1 MLSCWIFLVGREI
14 LSASL
19 RWWCQ
24 KGHSRHK
31 STVSRVGVRPD
42 YSRSFPKGQ
51 VLLQCVPNSIQ
62 RATTLDTLWCKRMQI
77 VIIIALN
84 LLKLTIFT
92 LFDQIYWYNLD
103 AKVLKNVDID
113 DIFSNCD
120 FILSIIKEKKCL
132 QTFQRIRKIWSLI
145 LMTV

>member
-1 MLSCWIFLVGREI
+1 MYTIRHTFVVVNFKLYNSNLYPDVFLNYNDTFVDNFFLDCSLVNLLSCWIFLVGREI

-62 RATTLDTLWCKRMQI
+62 RATTLDTFWCKRMQI
-77 VIIIALN
+77 VIIIAFVEIDN
-84 LLKLTIFT
+84 FHS
-92 LFDQIYWYNLD
+92 FWP
-103 AKVLKNVDID
+103 DI
-113 DIFSNCD
+113 
-120 FILSIIKEKKCL
+120 
-132 QTFQRIRKIWSLI
+132 LI
-145 LMTV
+145 QFRC